1 MNRESESGAVHS
13 VFEDVEKEGGGIF
26 ERREILQ
33 IDYVPDEKRIVGR
46 DEQIEKVAGEIGPIV
61 VGQPPN
67 SIIIYGKTGCGK
79 SLVAKHVSKIAQEE
93 AESRDVRLATG
104 YVNCQQAKGNSDA
117 LSKYGRAINPPESG
131 TTFPARG
138 ISENEYFERLWSV
151 LNDFYDAAIIVLDE
165 VDKLKNDDLL
175 MALSR
180 AGEDGSVDVPIGVI
194 AVSNKI
200 NYRDK
205 MSERTKSSFGH
216 NEFIFEP
223 YDASQIREIL
233 QNRTDAFS
241 EGVLEDGVIP
251 RAAAL
256 SAKEHGD
263 ARKAMRLLRYAGD
276 QANKENADRV
286 KESHLSDAR
295 ASAEVDR
302 LLELIS
308 GLPPH
313 SKHVLVALANLD
325 KNNPEQE
332 WFRTM
337 QVRKTYLNVC
347 DQSGADPLSTERTRQ
362 LLNELCFLEIA
373 GSRRGTGEG
382 KGHYSQYTLLW
393 DADIVL
399 TLEG

>member
-1 MNRESESGAVHS
+1 MDSEEESETAHS
-13 VFEDVEKEGGGIF
+13 VFDSVSGGGEGIF
-26 ERREILQ
+26 EQREILQ
-33 IDYVPDEKRIVGR
+33 IDYVPSEKRIVGR
-46 DEQIEKVAGEIGPIV
+46 DEQIEKVAEEIGPIV

-79 SLVAKHVSKIAQEE
+79 SLVAKHVSKLAKEE
-93 AESRDVRLATG
+93 AENRGVNLATG
-104 YVNCQQAKGNSDA
+104 YINCQQAKGNSDA

-131 TTFPARG
+131 TKFPTRG
-138 ISENEYFERLWSV
+138 ISENEYFERVWTI
-151 LNDFYDAAIIVLDE
+151 LNEFYDAAIIILDE
-165 VDKLKNDDLL
+165 VDKLNNDDLL

-200 NYRDK
+200 NYREK

-233 QNRTDAFS
+233 ENRTDAFAD
-241 EGVLEDGVIP
+241 GVLDEGVIP
-251 RAAAL
+251 HAAAL

-286 KESHLSDAR
+286 KESHLTDAR

-302 LLELIS
+302 LLQLIS

-313 SKHVLVALANLD
+313 SKHVLVALSTLT
-325 KNNPEQE
+325 KNNPKRE
-332 WFRTM
+332 WFRT
-337 QVRKTYLNVC
+337 VKIRETYLEVC
-347 DQSGADPLSTERTRQ
+347 DKSGAEPLSNERTRQ
-362 LLNELCFLEIA
+362 LLNELCFLEVA
-373 GSRRGTGEG
+373 ASRRGEGEG
-382 KGHYSQYTLLW
+382 KGRYSQYTLLW
-393 DADIVL
+393 DPDIVS
-399 TLEG
+399 TLDT

>member
-1 MNRESESGAVHS
+1 MNRKEESETVHS
-13 VFEDVEKEGGGIF
+13 VFDSVNEGGEGIF
-26 ERREILQ
+26 EQREILQ
-33 IDYVPDEKRIVGR
+33 IDYVPSEKRIVGR
-46 DEQIEKVAGEIGPIV
+46 DEQIEQVAEEIGPIV

-79 SLVAKHVSKIAQEE
+79 SLVAKHVSKLAKEE
-93 AESRDVRLATG
+93 AENRGVNLATG

-117 LSKYGRAINPPESG
+117 LSNYGRAINPPESG
-131 TTFPARG
+131 TKFPTRG
-138 ISENEYFERLWSV
+138 ISENEYFERVWSV
-151 LNDFYDAAIIVLDE
+151 LNEFYDAAIIILDE
-165 VDKLKNDDLL
+165 VDKLNNDDLL

-200 NYRDK
+200 NYREK

-233 QNRTDAFS
+233 ENRTDAFVD
-241 EGVLEDGVIP
+241 GVLDDGVIP
-251 RAAAL
+251 HAAAL

-286 KESHLSDAR
+286 KETHLTDAR

-313 SKHVLVALANLD
+313 SKHVLVALASLT
-325 KNNPEQE
+325 KNHPEKE
-332 WFRTM
+332 WFRT
-337 QVRKTYLNVC
+337 VKIRETYLEVC
-347 DQSGADPLSTERTRQ
+347 NKSGTDPLSNERTRQ
-362 LLNELCFLEIA
+362 LLNELCFLEVA
-373 GSRRGTGEG
+373 GSRRGKGEG

-393 DADIVL
+393 DADIVF
-399 TLEG
+399 TLDT